1 MEKEVK
7 EKVAE
12 FESVETT
19 EVKTEKKKGI
29 NWKKVKKV
37 GIFLGKTA
45 LVVGAGIGIYKAG
58 KHRGQKDGF
67 GLGCGLCTL
76 EEKVPESKKDQ
87 VSSQIGYDLRKV
99 GEAKE
104 EYVNNLRQSE
114 NYRSWFDE

>member
-1 MEKEVK
+1 MEKEK
-7 EKVAE
+7 EIKKEE
-12 FESVETT
+12 FETVET
-19 EVKTEKKKGI
+19 VEKKKRNF

-37 GIFLGKTA
+37 GIFLGKAA

-58 KHRGQKDGF
+58 KCRGEKDGF

-87 VSSQIGYDLRKV
+87 VSSQIGYDLHKI

-104 EYVNNLRQSE
+104 EYVNNLRQNE

>member
-7 EKVAE
+7 KEE
-12 FESVETT
+12 FESVEMTA

-45 LVVGAGIGIYKAG
+45 LIVGAGVGIYKAG
-58 KHRGQKDGF
+58 KKKGF

-87 VSSQIGYDLRKV
+87 VSSQIGYNLRKV
-99 GEAKE
+99 GEVKE

-114 NYRSWFDE
+114 RYRSWFDE

>member
-7 EKVAE
+7 EKVTE
-12 FESVETT
+12 FESVETA
-19 EVKTEKKKGI
+19 EVKTEKKKRI
-29 NWKKVKKV
+29 NWKKV
-37 GIFLGKTA
+37 GIFFGKTA

-58 KHRGQKDGF
+58 KCRGKKDGF

-104 EYVNNLRQSE
+104 EYVSNLRQNE
-114 NYRSWFDE
+114 DYRSWFDE

>member
-7 EKVAE
+7 KEE
-12 FESVETT
+12 FESIEMTA
-19 EVKTEKKKGI
+19 EVKTEKKKI
-29 NWKKVKKV
+29 NWKKI

-45 LVVGAGIGIYKAG
+45 LVVGAGVGIYKAG
-58 KHRGQKDGF
+58 KHRGRKDGF

-76 EEKVPESKKDQ
+76 EERVPESKKDQ

-104 EYVNNLRQSE
+104 EYVYNLRQSE